1 MMRTYRR
8 STAQA
13 MTAAVLLALPL
24 YCAPLCFAPLCFAPG
39 AVAAEADGN
48 RYGAWTPPS
57 AQAAA
62 SQNKDI
68 HALVKEL
75 NALVREAES
84 SRAANPL
91 FLRDL
96 KALAARYDR
105 SADNRVL
112 FDDFSDNDYQ
122 RNPEWSVTSGEYWVE
137 QGYGLRSKVVDAAAA
152 GGGSAPISKEK
163 LALSILGAVLQGAN
177 KNSDKNSA
185 SNIGSAPVPAVS
197 PSAKA
202 SAIETRARI
211 TNAFDATLEM
221 SSWQA
226 RGTQGT
232 FALVIHQGLGG
243 LGYRLEY
250 TAGQN
255 AMLELVRVTSNGR
268 EVIDHKAIA
277 ALEDQKIHSFNWLR
291 LADGSMNV
299 SLDDKTVL
307 SARDGSFRDAFDG
320 VGLASQGADVIVK
333 SISVAG
339 SR

>member
-1 MMRTYRR
+1 MMHNYRR

-24 YCAPLCFAPLCFAPG
+24 YCASLCFAPLAM
-39 AVAAEADGN
+39 AAEADGN
-48 RYGAWTPPS
+48 RYGAWTPPD

-62 SQNKDI
+62 SQNKDVN
-68 HALVKEL
+68 ALVKEL

-105 SADNRVL
+105 SMDNRVL

-137 QGYGLRSKVVDAAAA
+137 QGYGLRSKVVDAAPA

-177 KNSDKNSA
+177 KNSDKNSGN
-185 SNIGSAPVPAVS
+185 SGSAPVPAVS

-211 TNAFDATLEM
+211 NNAFDATLEM

-226 RGTQGT
+226 QGT
-232 FALVIHQGLGG
+232 FALGIHQGLGG

-255 AMLELVRVTSNGR
+255 AMLQLVRVTSSGR
-268 EVIDHKAIA
+268 AVIDSKAIA
-277 ALEDQKIHSFNWLR
+277 ALEDQKIHSFNWQR
-291 LADGSMNV
+291 SVDGSMNI
-299 SLDDKTVL
+299 SLDDKAVL

-320 VGLASQGADVIVK
+320 VELASQGADVIVK

>member
-1 MMRTYRR
+1 MRTYRQ

-13 MTAAVLLALPL
+13 MTVAVLLALPL
-24 YCAPLCFAPLCFAPG
+24 YCAPLCLAPG
-39 AVAAEADGN
+39 AVAAETDGN
-48 RYGAWTPPS
+48 RYGVWTPPS

-68 HALVKEL
+68 NALVKEL

-84 SRAANPL
+84 SRAASPL

-105 SADNRVL
+105 STDNRVL

-137 QGYGLRSKVVDAAAA
+137 QGYGLRSKVVDAAPA

-185 SNIGSAPVPAVS
+185 STSGSAPVPAVS
-197 PSAKA
+197 ASAKA

-226 RGTQGT
+226 QGT
-232 FALVIHQGLGG
+232 FALAIHQGLGG

-255 AMLELVRVTSNGR
+255 AMLQLVRVTSNGR
-268 EVIDHKAIA
+268 EVIDSKAIA

-291 LADGSMNV
+291 SADGSMNV

-307 SARDGSFRDAFDG
+307 SARDASFRDAFDG